1 VKFTLTAL
9 GGTFDIIHVG
19 HLSLIKKA
27 TCISDKI
34 IIGLTSDSFAAKNG
48 KTTTNNFQQRLENL
62 DKTICEKFPDCS
74 FEIVK
79 LDDEFGP
86 AVIEGEVDALVVSD
100 ETSQKGAILNA
111 LRKERNFTPVEI
123 ITVPMK
129 LASDGDRISSTR
141 IRNSEID
148 SSGNVLVD

>member
-1 VKFTLTAL
+1 MKFNLTAL

-19 HLSLIKKA
+19 HLDLIEKA
-27 TCISDKI
+27 TSISEKI

-48 KTTTNNFQQRLENL
+48 KITTNNFQQRLENL
-62 DKTICEKFPDCS
+62 DKTIHEKFPDCS
-74 FEIVK
+74 FEIAK

-86 AVIEGEVDALVVSD
+86 AIIEGKVDALVVSD
-100 ETSQKGAILNA
+100 ETRQKGTTLNA
-111 LRKERNFTPVEI
+111 LRKERNLVPVEI
-123 ITVPMK
+123 IIVPMK

>member
-1 VKFTLTAL
+1 MFNLTAL
-9 GGTFDIIHVG
+9 GGTFDIIHDG
-19 HLSLIKKA
+19 HLILIQNA
-27 TCISDKI
+27 ISISEKI
-34 IIGLTSDSFAAKNG
+34 IIGLTSDSFIMKNG
-48 KTTTNNFQQRLENL
+48 KTITNKFEQRFETLE
-62 DKTICEKFPDCS
+62 KIIHEKFPDCS
-74 FEIVK
+74 FEIAK

-111 LRKERNFTPVEI
+111 LRKKRNLVPVEI
-123 ITVPMK
+123 IIVPMK
-129 LASDGDRISSTR
+129 LASDGDRISSSR